1 MNEIQRNV
9 ILVFQRNEHLKKNII
24 RACRENAAVLTGLTN
39 SSIDVSGLVNNLH
52 VSIINYEAV
61 YKPQIP
67 AAATASYVQKNDDE
81 TYFVNRQFR
90 RRQQYQQQYRDRERG
105 RDGRYFQTPKSTF
118 KKKKCFVCN
127 RENC

>member
-1 MNEIQRNV
+1 MIF
-9 ILVFQRNEHLKKNII
+9 VFQRNEHLKKTII
-24 RACRENAAVLTGLTN
+24 KTCHENAIVSTNLTN
-39 SSIDVSGLVNNLH
+39 SFIDVSGLVNNLH

-67 AAATASYVQKNDDE
+67 ATAAAGYVQKNDDE

-90 RRQQYQQQYRDRERG
+90 RGQQYRGRERG
-105 RDGRYFQTPKSTF
+105 KNGRYPQTF
-118 KKKKCFVCN
+118 KSFRKKRCLICI